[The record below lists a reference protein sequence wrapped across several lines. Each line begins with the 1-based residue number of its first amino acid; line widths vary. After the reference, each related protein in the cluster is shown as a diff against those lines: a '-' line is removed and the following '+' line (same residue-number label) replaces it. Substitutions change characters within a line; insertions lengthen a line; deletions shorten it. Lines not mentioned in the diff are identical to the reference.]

1 MFYRAVFTDTVNKLK
16 NFNLSILRRVLAAK
30 VSKHSIKGL
39 KGKEKENYYKIPE
52 RNAGA
57 HSITVTSKP

>member
-1 MFYRAVFTDTVNKLK
+1 MFYRAVFTDTVNTLK

-39 KGKEKENYYKIPE
+39 EGEGEGKEKENY
-52 RNAGA
+52 
-57 HSITVTSKP
+57 